1 MLWESTCLNSRL
13 CANSNYY
20 PLEGQ
25 DFRSN
30 GCWECARVFTKC
42 GREYDLH
49 VYTRQNMVAEDGN
62 WMVCAHLG
70 RALRRLVCSRKR
82 AGSIG
87 WLSHFGFS
95 IRAADVQNIDY
106 TKH

>member
-1 MLWESTCLNSRL
+1 
-13 CANSNYY
+13 
-20 PLEGQ
+20 
-25 DFRSN
+25 
-30 GCWECARVFTKC
+30 
-42 GREYDLH
+42 
-49 VYTRQNMVAEDGN
+49 MVAEDGN